1 MKDYIKFFEEFLK
14 KEIDYDNP
22 KNLYEPV
29 KYLLDSG
36 GKRLRPLITLF
47 VSDLF
52 TGNITNALSA
62 SAALE
67 IFHNFTLAHDD
78 IMDNSIMR
86 RGKKTIN
93 SKWDNNTGI
102 LSGDVML
109 IISYEILNKYDESKY
124 ILLSKQLTQTS
135 RLVCE
140 GQQNDMDFSLKKDVL
155 EADYFEMIE
164 NKTAVLIGCSF
175 MFGGIVSDL
184 NTKNVNVLYEV
195 GKNLGIA
202 FQLED
207 DLLDCFGDEAK
218 FGKKIGG
225 DILEKKKT
233 LLYIYTQ
240 ANLDNNKRV
249 EFENIFFSD
258 HSKESIKIDT
268 IKSFYETSGAVEYL
282 KNKVQEYSEHA
293 KKLVNQMQI
302 DATSPNELPDID
314 SYTALMNAYIEEQQ
328 SLISIIE
335 SEVNEIKSDVNAT
348 MPNIQCSKSNEEGTV
363 TITCLAEKVHDLLIQ
378 MEDYSGVSDHYSSM
392 KLSGLGSVPI

>member
-1 MKDYIKFFEEFLK
+1 MKDFIKTFEEFLK

-22 KNLYEPV
+22 RNLYEPV

-52 TGNITNALSA
+52 TGNISNALPA

-78 IMDNSIMR
+78 IMDNSLMR

-93 SKWDNNTGI
+93 SKWDDNTAI

-109 IISYEILNKYDESKY
+109 IISYEILNKYDDSKY
-124 ILLSKQLTQTS
+124 LLLSKQLTETS

-140 GQQNDMDFSLKKDVL
+140 GQQNDMDFSREKNISED
-155 EADYFEMIE
+155 DYFKMIE

-175 MFGGIVSDL
+175 MFGAIVSEL
-184 NTKNVNVLYEV
+184 NSKEINALYEV
-195 GKNLGIA
+195 GKNLGLA

-207 DLLDCFGDEAK
+207 DLLDCFGDESK

-225 DILEKKKT
+225 DIIQKKKT
-233 LLYIYTQ
+233 LLFIHTVSK
-240 ANLDNNKRV
+240 LDNDKRL

-258 HSKESIKIDT
+258 NTDESVKISLIKKYYKD
-268 IKSFYETSGAVEYL
+268 SGAVNYI
-282 KNKVQEYSEHA
+282 NKKVKEYSEHA
-293 KKLVNQMQI
+293 KKIINQMQI
-302 DATSPNELPDID
+302 DDN
-314 SYTALMNAYIEEQQ
+314 
-328 SLISIIE
+328 
-335 SEVNEIKSDVNAT
+335 K
-348 MPNIQCSKSNEEGTV
+348 
-363 TITCLAEKVHDLLIQ
+363 
-378 MEDYSGVSDHYSSM
+378 
-392 KLSGLGSVPI
+392 KLSLNKFSEQLLNREI

>member
-1 MKDYIKFFEEFLK
+1 MKDFIKTFEGFLK

-22 KNLYEPV
+22 RNLYEPV

-52 TGNITNALSA
+52 TGNISNALPA

-78 IMDNSIMR
+78 IMDNSLMR

-93 SKWDNNTGI
+93 SKWDDNTGI

-109 IISYEILNKYDESKY
+109 IISYEILNKYDDSKY
-124 ILLSKQLTQTS
+124 LLLSKQLTETS

-140 GQQNDMDFSLKKDVL
+140 GQQNDMDFSREKIISED
-155 EADYFEMIE
+155 DYFKMIE

-175 MFGGIVSDL
+175 MFGAIVSEL
-184 NTKNVNVLYEV
+184 NSKEINALYEV
-195 GKNLGIA
+195 GKNLGLA

-207 DLLDCFGDEAK
+207 DLLDCFGDESK

-225 DILEKKKT
+225 DIIQKKKT
-233 LLYIYTQ
+233 LLFIHTV
-240 ANLDNNKRV
+240 AKLDNDKRL

-258 HSKESIKIDT
+258 NTDESVKISLIKKYYKD
-268 IKSFYETSGAVEYL
+268 SGAVNYL
-282 KNKVQEYSEHA
+282 NKKVKEYSENA
-293 KKLVNQMQI
+293 KKIINQMQI
-302 DATSPNELPDID
+302 DDN
-314 SYTALMNAYIEEQQ
+314 
-328 SLISIIE
+328 
-335 SEVNEIKSDVNAT
+335 K
-348 MPNIQCSKSNEEGTV
+348 
-363 TITCLAEKVHDLLIQ
+363 
-378 MEDYSGVSDHYSSM
+378 
-392 KLSGLGSVPI
+392 KLSLNKFSEQLLNREI

>member
-1 MKDYIKFFEEFLK
+1 MTDYIKIFEEFLE
-14 KEIDYDNP
+14 KEIDYDYPN
-22 KNLYEPV
+22 NLYEPV

-52 TGNITNALSA
+52 TGNITNALPA

-78 IMDNSIMR
+78 IMDNSLMR

-109 IISYEILNKYDESKY
+109 IISYEILNKYEDHKY

-155 EADYFEMIE
+155 EDDYFKMIE

-184 NTKNVNVLYEV
+184 NTKDINILYEA

-225 DILEKKKT
+225 DIIEQKKT
-233 LLYIYTQ
+233 LLFIFTQ
-240 ANLDNNKRV
+240 AKLNGDQRV
-249 EFENIFFSD
+249 EFENVFFSNKID
-258 HSKESIKIDT
+258 DLEKINSIKT
-268 IKSFYETSGAVEYL
+268 FYESSGAIDYL
-282 KNKVQEYSEHA
+282 KNKVEQYSANA
-293 KKLVNQMQI
+293 KNLINDLQI
-302 DATSPNELPDID
+302 D
-314 SYTALMNAYIEEQQ
+314 
-328 SLISIIE
+328 
-335 SEVNEIKSDVNAT
+335 
-348 MPNIQCSKSNEEGTV
+348 
-363 TITCLAEKVHDLLIQ
+363 
-378 MEDYSGVSDHYSSM
+378 
-392 KLSGLGSVPI
+392 SGLKLKLNNFSEKLLNREI

>member
-1 MKDYIKFFEEFLK
+1 MTDYIKIFEEFLE
-14 KEIDYDNP
+14 KEIDYDYPN
-22 KNLYEPV
+22 NLYEPV

-52 TGNITNALSA
+52 TGNITNALPA

-78 IMDNSIMR
+78 IMDNSLMR

-109 IISYEILNKYDESKY
+109 IISYEILNKYEDPKY

-140 GQQNDMDFSLKKDVL
+140 GQQSDMDFSLKKDVL
-155 EADYFEMIE
+155 EDDYFEMIE

-184 NTKNVNVLYEV
+184 NTKDITILYEV

-207 DLLDCFGDEAK
+207 DLLDCFGDQAK

-225 DILEKKKT
+225 DIIEQKKT
-233 LLYIYTQ
+233 LLFIFTQ
-240 ANLDNNKRV
+240 AKLNGDQRV
-249 EFENIFFSD
+249 EFENVFFSNKID
-258 HSKESIKIDT
+258 DLEKINSIKT
-268 IKSFYETSGAVEYL
+268 FYESSGAIDYL
-282 KNKVQEYSEHA
+282 KNKVEQYSANA
-293 KKLVNQMQI
+293 KNLINDLQI
-302 DATSPNELPDID
+302 D
-314 SYTALMNAYIEEQQ
+314 
-328 SLISIIE
+328 
-335 SEVNEIKSDVNAT
+335 
-348 MPNIQCSKSNEEGTV
+348 
-363 TITCLAEKVHDLLIQ
+363 
-378 MEDYSGVSDHYSSM
+378 
-392 KLSGLGSVPI
+392 SGLKLKLNNFSEKLLNREI

>member
-1 MKDYIKFFEEFLK
+1 MTDYIKIFEEFLE
-14 KEIDYDNP
+14 KEIDYDYPN
-22 KNLYEPV
+22 NLYEPV

-52 TGNITNALSA
+52 TGNITNALPA

-78 IMDNSIMR
+78 IMDNSLMR

-109 IISYEILNKYDESKY
+109 IISYEILNKYEDHKY

-140 GQQNDMDFSLKKDVL
+140 GQQNDMDFSLKKNVL
-155 EADYFEMIE
+155 EDDYFKMIE

-184 NTKNVNVLYEV
+184 NTKDITILYEV

-207 DLLDCFGDEAK
+207 DLLDCFGDQAK

-240 ANLDNNKRV
+240 ANLDNNKTV

-258 HSKESIKIDT
+258 NTVESIKIDT

-302 DATSPNELPDID
+302 DESKKL
-314 SYTALMNAYIEEQQ
+314 
-328 SLISIIE
+328 SLIKF
-335 SEVNEIKSDVNAT
+335 SEQLLNREI
-348 MPNIQCSKSNEEGTV
+348 
-363 TITCLAEKVHDLLIQ
+363 
-378 MEDYSGVSDHYSSM
+378 
-392 KLSGLGSVPI
+392 

>member
-1 MKDYIKFFEEFLK
+1 MTDYIKIFEEFLE
-14 KEIDYDNP
+14 KEIDYDYPN
-22 KNLYEPV
+22 NLYEPV

-52 TGNITNALSA
+52 TGNITNALPA

-78 IMDNSIMR
+78 IMDNSLIR

-109 IISYEILNKYDESKY
+109 IISYEILNKYEDPKY

-155 EADYFEMIE
+155 EDDYFKMIE

-184 NTKNVNVLYEV
+184 NTKDINILYEA

-233 LLYIYTQ
+233 LLYIHTQ
-240 ANLDNNKRV
+240 SKLDNDKRV
-249 EFENIFFSD
+249 EFENMFFSD
-258 HSKESIKIDT
+258 NIEESIKIDS
-268 IKSFYETSGAVEYL
+268 IKRFYVTSGALEYL
-282 KNKVQEYSEHA
+282 KNKVQEYSNNA
-293 KKLVNQMQI
+293 KRLINQMLIDNNKKL
-302 DATSPNELPDID
+302 EL
-314 SYTALMNAYIEEQQ
+314 NKF
-328 SLISIIE
+328 
-335 SEVNEIKSDVNAT
+335 SERLLNREI
-348 MPNIQCSKSNEEGTV
+348 
-363 TITCLAEKVHDLLIQ
+363 
-378 MEDYSGVSDHYSSM
+378 
-392 KLSGLGSVPI
+392 

>member
-1 MKDYIKFFEEFLK
+1 MTDYIKIFENFLK

-109 IISYEILNKYDESKY
+109 IISYEILNKYDDSKY
-124 ILLSKQLTQTS
+124 ILLCKQLTQTS

-155 EADYFEMIE
+155 E
-164 NKTAVLIGCSF
+164 VLLF
-175 MFGGIVSDL
+175 
-184 NTKNVNVLYEV
+184 
-195 GKNLGIA
+195 
-202 FQLED
+202 
-207 DLLDCFGDEAK
+207 
-218 FGKKIGG
+218 
-225 DILEKKKT
+225 
-233 LLYIYTQ
+233 
-240 ANLDNNKRV
+240 
-249 EFENIFFSD
+249 
-258 HSKESIKIDT
+258 
-268 IKSFYETSGAVEYL
+268 
-282 KNKVQEYSEHA
+282 
-293 KKLVNQMQI
+293 
-302 DATSPNELPDID
+302 
-314 SYTALMNAYIEEQQ
+314 LM
-328 SLISIIE
+328 
-335 SEVNEIKSDVNAT
+335 
-348 MPNIQCSKSNEEGTV
+348 
-363 TITCLAEKVHDLLIQ
+363 
-378 MEDYSGVSDHYSSM
+378 
-392 KLSGLGSVPI
+392 